1 MVIQKNIPCVY
12 MIYKNVEKLIYLGE
26 GLYELETHEVHQYR
40 WASDEFD
47 LLINDNNIKIIT
59 LNVEF
64 IDDLNILEII
74 GANLISKTNNQI
86 QLYILDKIIKVKC
99 EYIIP
104 KLKLGTS
111 DTRKLSFKLFSISI
125 KKLILQIENILYVPS
140 KFFNKS
146 LNDNLLIKYGEYGDI
161 IIKTNKNNQLGK
173 INLNNNQISFYSHR
187 SGWDYVVKSLFDLNN
202 NNGIHFDGFLENTFV
217 WRKKELLENQ
227 EIPYKK
233 NWVGFFHN
241 PPNMPAWFSNNGGHV
256 NTILCDSIF
265 KESLKYCKGIYVL
278 SNYHAEFL
286 KHFIPEIPINVLYHP
301 TEIPS
306 NVFTY
311 DKFLNNKDKSII
323 MIGWWLRKLNSI
335 FQLKSPYKKIRILP
349 IEKSKIIINKLE
361 DIEKSIYNL
370 KITDEEYESVKMI
383 DQLSNDEYDEILS
396 KNIVYLNL
404 YDSSANNT
412 IIECIARGTPLLVNK
427 LPSVVEYLGE
437 DYPFYFSDDKEAEY
451 KLNDLNLIRKT
462 HEYLCTFDN
471 KKRILIDTFI
481 DNFKN
486 SSIYK
491 NL

>member
-12 MIYKNVEKLIYLGE
+12 MIYKNIEKLIYLGE

-349 IEKSKIIINKLE
+349 IKKSKTIINKLE

-427 LPSVVEYLGE
+427 LPAVVEYLGE

-471 KKRILIDTFI
+471 KKCILIDTFI

>member
-1 MVIQKNIPCVY
+1 
-12 MIYKNVEKLIYLGE
+12 MIYKNAQKLIYLGE
-26 GLYELETHEVHQYR
+26 GLYELETHEINPYR

-47 LLINDNNIKIIT
+47 LLINDSNIKIIT

-64 IDDLNILEII
+64 LNNLNILQTI
-74 GANLISKTNNQI
+74 GAIVIFKTNNQI
-86 QLYILDKIIKVKC
+86 QLRILDKIVKIKC
-99 EYIIP
+99 EYLIP

-125 KKLILQIENILYVPS
+125 EQFTLQVEDILYIPT
-140 KFFNKS
+140 KFFDQSFNS
-146 LNDNLLIKYGEYGDI
+146 NLPIKYGEYGDI
-161 IIKTNKNNQLGK
+161 IIKTNKNNKLGK

-187 SGWDYVVKSLFDLNN
+187 AGWDYVVKSLFDLNN
-202 NNGIHFDGFLENTFV
+202 NEGVHFDGFLENTFV
-217 WRKKELLENQ
+217 WRKKEMMENQ

-233 NWVGFFHN
+233 NWIGIFHN
-241 PPNMPAWFSNNGGHV
+241 PPNMPAWFSNNGGHP
-256 NTILCDSIF
+256 NTMLCDSVF

-311 DKFLNNKDKSII
+311 DKFLNNKDKSVI

-335 FQLKSPYKKIRILP
+335 FLLKTKYKKIRILP
-349 IEKSKIIINKLE
+349 IEKSKVILNKLE

-370 KITDEEYESVKMI
+370 KITDEEYNSVEMI
-383 DQLSNDEYDEILS
+383 NQLTNDEYDELLS

-427 LPSVVEYLGE
+427 LPSIVEYLGE
-437 DYPFYFSDDKEAEY
+437 EYPFYFSDEKDAEN
-451 KLNDLNLIRKT
+451 KLNDLDLIRKT

-471 KKRILIDTFI
+471 RKRILIDTFMN
-481 DNFKN
+481 DFKN
-486 SSIYK
+486 SPIYK